1 MIHIRLKGG
10 MGNQMFQY
18 AFALGQAARL
28 GTKLKVDCSALLDR
42 ARGQDFVYRDFDL
55 DIFEL
60 QPEFVI
66 APEKLRRFYKLKSHF
81 TFILANDK
89 FTGSRHIA

>member
-28 GTKLKVDCSALLDR
+28 GTKLKVDCGL
-42 ARGQDFVYRDFDL
+42 G
-55 DIFEL
+55 IM
-60 QPEFVI
+60 
-66 APEKLRRFYKLKSHF
+66 
-81 TFILANDK
+81 
-89 FTGSRHIA
+89 SRNI